1 MKRGLEFN
9 LIKVDK
15 FISYDLNIENAH
27 PKGDTRTGVRVET
40 AAHEAQEALPF
51 TPRSSQ
57 AVDLPSAVDV
67 LIVGF
72 GPVGAMAA
80 NLLARYGVRVLVVEK
95 STEIFMAPRA
105 IALDNEAL
113 RILQM
118 AGIGERELDTIAIP
132 FVRMR
137 SPVFGEFA
145 RVNTLGGAD
154 GHPKLVTFYQPDL
167 ERSLRRQLQ
176 QYDGVHTAL
185 GAECK
190 GLEAADDHVVASVAL
205 ADGQTHRVR
214 ARYVIGADGASSVVR
229 GMIGQAFKGKT
240 FAEDWLIVDARNV
253 PRPIDHVEFLCN
265 HRRPTPHMTA
275 PGGRERWEFMLSPGE
290 TRAEMESDERIRGL
304 LKPWCNVDDIVI
316 ERKAVYRFH
325 ARVVDTFSK
334 GRVFLAGDAAHI
346 TPPFVGQGLVAGLRD
361 VANLC
366 WKLAWVIQGRAA
378 SGILDSY
385 DRERRPHAKAMIN
398 LAKFMGK
405 LVMPRNAGVALLT
418 HGLMRLVRL
427 VPPLRTQLE
436 ELGIKPKNAFARG
449 LFVNGKGGSRLRRG
463 AVLAQGWVRG
473 GDGTTQLSD
482 DVFGGAL
489 ALIGFGQDV
498 SAQLDAGTA
507 NAFAAVGGKVFRI
520 THRGQRLHAAQGESW
535 EDLEGVFLPRSVP
548 FGWAVVVRP
557 DRTIVHDGPAED
569 AARLVRE
576 SLALLGA
583 SAGQASSLA
592 PVARAA

>member
-1 MKRGLEFN
+1 
-9 LIKVDK
+9 
-15 FISYDLNIENAH
+15 
-27 PKGDTRTGVRVET
+27 
-40 AAHEAQEALPF
+40 
-51 TPRSSQ
+51 
-57 AVDLPSAVDV
+57 
-67 LIVGF
+67 
-72 GPVGAMAA
+72 
-80 NLLARYGVRVLVVEK
+80 
-95 STEIFMAPRA
+95 
-105 IALDNEAL
+105 
-113 RILQM
+113 
-118 AGIGERELDTIAIP
+118 
-132 FVRMR
+132 
-137 SPVFGEFA
+137 
-145 RVNTLGGAD
+145 
-154 GHPKLVTFYQPDL
+154 
-167 ERSLRRQLQ
+167 
-176 QYDGVHTAL
+176 
-185 GAECK
+185 
-190 GLEAADDHVVASVAL
+190 
-205 ADGQTHRVR
+205 
-214 ARYVIGADGASSVVR
+214 
-229 GMIGQAFKGKT
+229 
-240 FAEDWLIVDARNV
+240 
-253 PRPIDHVEFLCN
+253 
-265 HRRPTPHMTA
+265 
-275 PGGRERWEFMLSPGE
+275 
-290 TRAEMESDERIRGL
+290 
-304 LKPWCNVDDIVI
+304 
-316 ERKAVYRFH
+316 
-325 ARVVDTFSK
+325 
-334 GRVFLAGDAAHI
+334 
-346 TPPFVGQGLVAGLRD
+346 
-361 VANLC
+361 
-366 WKLAWVIQGRAA
+366 
-378 SGILDSY
+378 
-385 DRERRPHAKAMIN
+385 MIN